1 MLAERLSPSFPQE
14 MLLFYFGINISA
26 FLNGGRWIT
35 ITLNAIEGTTEKD
48 SCCN

>member
-1 MLAERLSPSFPQE
+1 MLALGLRPSFPQE
-14 MLLFYFGINISA
+14 MLLFYFGVIISV

-35 ITLNAIEGTTEKD
+35 ITLNAIEGTNEKD